1 MPDDPPTKHVPLRR
15 EGRRTAAKHRVRQGA
30 DGEWM
35 RETLDDPKLIAS
47 REIRF
52 VVHGA
57 DTTVEVV
64 LGLWFQMEFI
74 LKGASGIC
82 GGYEYVTVKTARR
95 SQLPCSALRLKERL
109 D

>member
-1 MPDDPPTKHVPLRR
+1 
-15 EGRRTAAKHRVRQGA
+15 
-30 DGEWM
+30 M
-35 RETLDDPKLIAS
+35 RETLDDPELIAS
-47 REIRF
+47 WEIWF

-57 DTTVEVV
+57 DTVVEVV
-64 LGLWFQMEFI
+64 PVLWFHMEFI

-82 GGYEYVTVKTARR
+82 GGYEYIAVKAARR